1 MTLLPFRKLLNG
13 EKKCKIHKTML
24 IPDLFVKK
32 FIQNQQ
38 QIDILCYKNLSGTHV
53 HGGLEW
59 GGVRSENN

>member
-1 MTLLPFRKLLNG
+1 
-13 EKKCKIHKTML
+13 ML

-59 GGVRSENN
+59 GGGSGQKIIKMKVQSCRAGVPWRTCD